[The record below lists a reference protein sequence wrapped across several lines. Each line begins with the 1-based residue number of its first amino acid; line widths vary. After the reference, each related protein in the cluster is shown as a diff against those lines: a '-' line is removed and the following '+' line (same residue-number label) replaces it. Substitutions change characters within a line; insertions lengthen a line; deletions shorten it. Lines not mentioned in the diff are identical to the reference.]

1 MAETSQAEPDC
12 DGAMSELATRAASSD
27 RSMWLEPAKKRLRG
41 KARALTLIPM
51 YATYTHLHTF
61 ETAMKRA
68 ALSVRI
74 AETTKKAIDKAAAKD
89 HRSTAS
95 LVELILTDHLARM
108 SGLPAKYPNPDEWL
122 AAGRKLLDLPVPN
135 GKLLG
140 DCTGAECKAIG
151 RAYEQVSKTMLALA
165 RQRR

>member
-1 MAETSQAEPDC
+1 
-12 DGAMSELATRAASSD
+12 
-27 RSMWLEPAKKRLRG
+27 
-41 KARALTLIPM
+41 
-51 YATYTHLHTF
+51 
-61 ETAMKRA
+61 MKRA

-140 DCTGAECKAIG
+140 DCTGAECQRLSRRYGAFFAEIGKRLNPHDHVRQHLSEAELQAI
-151 RAYEQVSKTMLALA
+151 A
-165 RQRR
+165 RQHRLLGPKADR